1 MIPSRKL
8 RNGAFALNDRIVA
21 VGLLTQGDLALLGP
35 AFDRA
40 WPIDE
45 TPCFTGLLEAI
56 DEADRD
62 LKRARDQTDR
72 AGPD

>member
-1 MIPSRKL
+1 M
-8 RNGAFALNDRIVA
+8 LNDRIVA

-45 TPCFTGLLEAI
+45 APCFNGLLEAI

-62 LKRARDQTDR
+62 LRR
-72 AGPD
+72 AGDPTSGAMPERP